1 MYTRCVQ
8 VMDIG
13 LPLRQQVYLRYT
25 WRSGVYRRWVYR
37 APSCSSQ
44 YTCRQ
49 VRISGR
55 YTESPLYSHIKEDP
69 VYLYRVLLD
78 RVHLRLIPP
87 SDIKRAALPERGLLH
102 RPCTGEGGHRDRV
115 STDPHNQLLYTP
127 PHPYTQD
134 TTSKVDRK
142 SELCWIQQ
150 INLII
155 ILALFL
161 HIFRI

>member
-1 MYTRCVQ
+1 
-8 VMDIG
+8 MDIG
-13 LPLRQQVYLRYT
+13 LPLSGSKFTCDIPGGQECIGGGYT
-25 WRSGVYRRWVYR
+25 EPPLAVASIPVDRCESHVD
-37 APSCSSQ
+37 
-44 YTCRQ
+44 
-49 VRISGR
+49 I
-55 YTESPLYSHIKEDP
+55 ESPLYSHIKEDP

-87 SDIKRAALPERGLLH
+87 SNIKRAALPERGLLH
-102 RPCTGEGGHRDRV
+102 RPCTGEGGQRDRV

-127 PHPYTQD
+127 PNPYTQA
-134 TTSKVDRK
+134 TTSKGDRK